1 MNYQDRIVRDPLIV
15 GGEPLFKGTRV
26 TLKTV
31 LASLAEGATT
41 AEILADFP
49 TLSEED
55 VRAAIAFAAGS
66 AQEDMP
72 LIETPIRRSM
82 ACQLHAAWSGACPQS
97 TSITSPAPVMK
108 AQRTVAPGCSAR
120 TAAW

>member
-1 MNYQDRIVRDPLIV
+1 
-15 GGEPLFKGTRV
+15 V

-72 LIETPIRRSM
+72 LIETPIKR
-82 ACQLHAAWSGACPQS
+82 
-97 TSITSPAPVMK
+97 
-108 AQRTVAPGCSAR
+108 
-120 TAAW
+120 